1 MSPITFSESRLE
13 FGPFD
18 DDKCF
23 PVERSAL
30 YAGLGE
36 GIKMVEFMLVRP
48 SANGVTNLF
57 CVEAKTTMP
66 QQGNQPRFDE
76 SFAEIRDKMLNAL
89 LLFLGARLGRHA
101 GAAGELPAGMRALDL
116 ATAEVKFI
124 LVVSSA
130 QKDWLDPLQNKMNHV
145 MRPIVKTF
153 NIAPPSVVV
162 VDTEGA
168 RKYGLIV

>member
-1 MSPITFSESRLE
+1 MSPITLSESGLE

-23 PVERSAL
+23 PVERSNL

-48 SANGVTNLF
+48 GTNGVTNLL

-66 QQGNQPRFDE
+66 QQGTQPRFDE
-76 SFAEIRDKMLNAL
+76 SFTEIRDKMLNAL

-101 GAAGELPAGMRALDL
+101 GAADELPAEMRTLDP
-116 ATAEVKFI
+116 ATAGVKFV
-124 LVVSSA
+124 LVVSHA
-130 QKDWLDPLQNKMNHV
+130 EDHWLQPLQDKMTDV
-145 MRPIVKTF
+145 MRPIIKTF
-153 NIAPPSVVV
+153 NTGPMSVAVLDV
-162 VDTEGA
+162 ARA
-168 RKYGLIV
+168 RKQRLIV

>member
-1 MSPITFSESRLE
+1 MSPITLSESGLE

-18 DDKCF
+18 DDLCF
-23 PVERSAL
+23 PVERSKL

-48 SANGVTNLF
+48 GKNGVTNLL

-76 SFAEIRDKMLNAL
+76 SFTEIRDKMLNAL

-101 GAAGELPAGMRALDL
+101 GAADELPAGMRELDL
-116 ATAEVKFI
+116 ATAGVKFV
-124 LVVSSA
+124 LVVSNA
-130 QKDWLDPLQNKMNHV
+130 RKDWLDPLQNKMNNV

-153 NIAPPSVVV
+153 NLDPLSVVV
-162 VDTEGA
+162 VDPAGA
-168 RKYGLIV
+168 RKHGLIV